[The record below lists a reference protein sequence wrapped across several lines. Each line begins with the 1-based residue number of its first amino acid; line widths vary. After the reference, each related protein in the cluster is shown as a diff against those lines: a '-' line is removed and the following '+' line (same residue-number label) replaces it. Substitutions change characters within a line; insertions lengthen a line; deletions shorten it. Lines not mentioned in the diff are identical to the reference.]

1 MVALLT
7 ARASKLGTNSRYF
20 PTLSSKPRPA
30 LELAR
35 ARLRAGCVGGLAIKW
50 PQGYGRIK
58 EVVTRSGARRRY
70 VIPCYRYGDRE
81 AHCEAAEEAAA
92 CILLDACPGI
102 EFQEQP
108 FRLEFPWLGEI
119 HQHVPDLL
127 VASPGRYELWEC
139 KREAEAGNFWIRKRA
154 EHLRTLL
161 APTQVG
167 YRVVTGREVFAGHCL
182 ENARMLRRFATQ
194 WVSPSIASELALQVR
209 FAGVLTLDQAR
220 KRLAGEVDIGD
231 ILALIYRGTICT
243 DLNVRLTEKSVI
255 HLPER
260 NERLPW
266 VWQLFDAA
274 ST

>member
-20 PTLSSKPRPA
+20 PTLSSKPMPA
-30 LELAR
+30 LEQAR
-35 ARLRAGCVGGLAIKW
+35 ARLGARHGGGLAIKW
-50 PQGYGRIK
+50 PQGFSYIR
-58 EVVTRSGARRRY
+58 EVITRSGTRRRY

-119 HQHVPDLL
+119 RQHVPDLL

-154 EHLRTLL
+154 EHLHTLL
-161 APTQVG
+161 APTKVR
-167 YRVVTGREVFAGHCL
+167 YRVVTGREVFAGHYL

-194 WVSPSIASELALQVR
+194 RASPSIASELALQLR
-209 FAGVLTLDQAR
+209 SAGALTLDQAR
-220 KRLAGEVDIGD
+220 KRLAGEIDIGD
-231 ILALIYRGTICT
+231 ILAFIYRGAVCT
-243 DLNVRLTEKSVI
+243 DLNARLTAQSVI
-255 HLPER
+255 HLPGKHG
-260 NERLPW
+260 RLPW